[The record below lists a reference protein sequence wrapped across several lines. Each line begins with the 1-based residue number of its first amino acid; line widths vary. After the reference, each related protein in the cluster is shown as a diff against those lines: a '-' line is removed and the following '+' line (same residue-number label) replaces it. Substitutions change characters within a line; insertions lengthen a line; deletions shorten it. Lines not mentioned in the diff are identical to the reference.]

1 LAGLSEF
8 SFLNQIGELHLLHKT
23 FNFITMKSTIAI
35 LFLFVFAK
43 FCLATEEVILPE
55 EPWRTIA
62 FMEKGIPVHRWQGN
76 VSVKLFGNYTSSDS
90 TMIEHSIKTLN
101 ELCET
106 IKLSLT
112 NRDRGDFEILFL
124 DSTNEKA
131 YESVIMIQPNLNSNW
146 MYTVNTFYISQKESF
161 NTPLHLNL
169 AIRKAMIPEIERQ
182 NFFTNRLAFALY
194 PGFIDPA
201 YEYKNGL
208 QIYKQPNSIFASMK
222 VDGKD
227 PFLSELTPSD
237 RTIIEAVYKT
247 NFTELLS
254 IAKKQFDTEGYPKW
268 LKENSYL
275 LLSFPFALALLFLN
289 GLIILMLKKT
299 EKRIKNRFLRF
310 NVISVVA
317 LLLLGIIGSFYLEAN
332 SLLKNPYIGHF
343 TVNEFFRSR
352 NSLKIINALF
362 IIGLPALNIL
372 RLIEIAIDR
381 KTKHIYLRI
390 LFVFISTSLI
400 PSGTLLSIALFVT
413 HGKLGLDEVKFF
425 SVVFLVFVMLGKI
438 RALFSYFIFKEK
450 ELKIENE
457 VKLANLRELK
467 TKAELNALHSK
478 INPHFLYNALN
489 SIAGLARN
497 NAEKTE
503 HMALSLSK
511 LFRYSINKEQDDWS
525 NFAEEMEMVRIYL
538 DIEKVRFDD
547 RLDFTIHLPEDMKT
561 VKIPRFII
569 QPLVENAIKHGTSKL
584 VGKGMVVA
592 SASRNGNWIEIK
604 VADNGPDF
612 PAELAPG
619 FGLQSI
625 YDKLEILYPN
635 RFELHFV
642 NSPEKHILIKLAEQ

>member
-1 LAGLSEF
+1 
-8 SFLNQIGELHLLHKT
+8 
-23 FNFITMKSTIAI
+23 MKSTIAI

-43 FCLATEEVILPE
+43 FCLAAEEVKLPE

-62 FMEKGIPVHRWQGN
+62 FMEKGYPVNRWQGN

-131 YESVIMIQPNLNSNW
+131 YESVIMIQPNQNSNW
-146 MYTVNTFYISQKESF
+146 IYTVHTFYISQNEKF

-169 AIRKAMIPEIERQ
+169 AIRKAMIPEIKRQ

-194 PGFIDPA
+194 PGFIYPE
-201 YEYKNGL
+201 YEFKNGL
-208 QIYKQPNSIFASMK
+208 QVLKQPNSIFASTK
-222 VDGKD
+222 EEGKD
-227 PFLSELTPSD
+227 PFLSELNPFD
-237 RTIIEAVYKT
+237 RKLIQAVYKP
-247 NFTELLS
+247 NFTELLP

-268 LKENSYL
+268 IKENSYL
-275 LLSFPFALALLFLN
+275 LMSFPFALALLLLA
-289 GLIILMLKKT
+289 GLIILLH
-299 EKRIKNRFLRF
+299 EKSEKQIKNRFLLF

-317 LLLLGIIGSFYLEAN
+317 LVLFGVFGSLYYEA
-332 SLLKNPYIGHF
+332 SSQLKNPYFNHF
-343 TVNEFFRSR
+343 TISEFYRGSDI
-352 NSLKIINALF
+352 SGAILALLV
-362 IIGLPALNIL
+362 IGLPSLNII
-372 RLIEIAIDR
+372 RLIEIGIHR
-381 KTKHIYLRI
+381 KTKHKYFRVLL
-390 LFVFISTSLI
+390 LFLSTSLI
-400 PSGTLLSIALFVT
+400 PSGSLLAIAFFIT
-413 HGKLGLDEVKFF
+413 HGKLGLEEIKIY
-425 SVVFLVFVMLGKI
+425 SVIFLVFVIIGMI
-438 RALFSYFIFKEK
+438 RALISFFILKEK

-489 SIAGLARN
+489 SIAGLARIN
-497 NAEKTE
+497 TEKTE

-511 LFRYSINKEQDDWS
+511 LFRYSINKEQSDWS

-547 RLDFTIHLPEDMKT
+547 RLEYAIHLPEDMKT
-561 VKIPRFII
+561 VKVPRFII

-612 PAELAPG
+612 PTELAPG

-642 NSPEKHILIKLAEQ
+642 NSPEKLILIKLAEQ